1 MAGEGADSHP
11 LPELTRF
18 AGTGVNQQPT
28 ATGTGEADDI
38 GAAIAAL
45 ADRFGH
51 AGRIAFEAHAVAP
64 LVELRVGGASA
75 RVALNGAQLLG
86 WQPAGEHEVIWVSPD
101 SAPTPGKS
109 IRGGTPVCWP
119 WFGADTSGFGR
130 PAHGFVRGVPWDVAW
145 SRATAAESAIALRYR
160 TTPETT
166 ALWPHDAE
174 ALLTVSLTADTLTLS
189 LTTTNTGISPFS
201 LTQALHT
208 YFAVSD
214 IAGARVDG
222 LDGCGYID
230 AVGAWTRHRQQ
241 GAVTFAGEVDRIYFD
256 PPGDIV
262 IDDGAGGHRI
272 HINASGSR
280 SAVVWNPW
288 IDKSARLGDMGADG
302 YTRMLCVET
311 ANAADDAIALAPG
324 AAHTLTARYHV
335 TRSR

>member
-1 MAGEGADSHP
+1 M
-11 LPELTRF
+11 
-18 AGTGVNQQPT
+18 NQQPT
-28 ATGTGEADDI
+28 GT
-38 GAAIAAL
+38 AAAAGNASL
-45 ADRFGH
+45 ASLAERFGH
-51 AGRIAFEAHAVAP
+51 AGCIAFEAHAIAP

-86 WQPAGEHEVIWVSPD
+86 WQPAGEHEVIWVSPE
-101 SAPTPGKS
+101 SVPMPGKS

-119 WFGADTSGFGR
+119 WFGTDASGLGR
-130 PAHGFVRGVPWDVAW
+130 PAHGFVRGVPWQVAW
-145 SRATAAESAIALRYR
+145 SRATANESAIALRYR
-160 TTPETT
+160 TTPE
-166 ALWPHDAE
+166 AAVLWPHDAE

-189 LTTTNTGISPFS
+189 LTTTNTGASAFS
-201 LTQALHT
+201 LTEALHT
-208 YFAVSD
+208 YFAVGD
-214 IAGARVDG
+214 IAQTHVDG

-230 AVGAWTRHRQQ
+230 AVGTWTRRQQQ
-241 GAVTFAGEVDRIYFD
+241 GAVTFSGEVDRIYLD

-262 IDDGAGGHRI
+262 IDDSAGGRRI

-324 AAHTLTARYHV
+324 ATHTLTARYRV